1 LAAVKDFE
9 KSPFL
14 VLAISGIQI
23 GEKFLEIS
31 KFQNFKKNTEPHPW
45 KLTFLGINSQNL
57 SAQICALDG

>member
-1 LAAVKDFE
+1 
-9 KSPFL
+9 L